1 MTCSLLLAATLNVG
15 SLPPIEHIDCE
26 VSTNIVLATSLSM
39 SEMRFTLSLFST
51 PSSVVDVAFGT
62 DADLDGDI
70 SRKETELVVGYECG
84 VWQIVDSNDGNK
96 YIYAESLGDNEFKWN
111 AWMLKNYDSKRINV
125 SLNGQP
131 VFAQLPHDM
140 FVFKRSWTHFKIIS
154 RGKGH
159 CFRSLNV
166 NQSNGRFYIIVR

>member
-1 MTCSLLLAATLNVG
+1 MIGSLLLAAALNVG
-15 SLPPIEHIDCE
+15 SLPPVEHLDCE
-26 VSTNIVLATSLSM
+26 VSTNVVLATSPSM
-39 SEMRFTLSLFST
+39 SEMEFTLSLFST
-51 PSSVVDVAFGT
+51 PSNIVEVAFGT

-70 SRKETELVVGYECG
+70 SRKETELVVGSECG

-111 AWMLKNYDSKRINV
+111 AWMPKNYDSKRINV

-131 VFAQLPHDM
+131 IFVQLPYDM

-166 NQSNGRFYIIVR
+166 NQSNGRFYIIVK